1 MISPQELQNKKFE
14 KAVFGGYDMA
24 GIDEFLDVL
33 IPDYTALYK
42 ENMSLKNKMKVL
54 VDKIEEYRSVDEE
67 MRKALYSA
75 QVTAREL
82 VQKTQAESQQ
92 VLEGARREA
101 ENILEA
107 AHAEAEGRVAG
118 MQQAIHEEEER
129 LRQAREVSAAYS
141 QTVIELLQK
150 SITAIQMIADS
161 APEAGSVVPPA
172 APAVAVP
179 TEPSAPAAAAEE
191 GEKPEKQDGVD
202 PMLETRVFERVQA
215 AQQAAQQALQ
225 ASLGQQDVPA
235 PAPAEAKQDAP
246 KLEDTARFKFE
257 NLKFGKDYQPEEDLK
272 G

>member
-82 VQKTQAESQQ
+82 IQKTQAESQQ

-161 APEAGSVVPPA
+161 APEAGSVAPPA

-179 TEPSAPAAAAEE
+179 TAPSAPAAAAEE
-191 GEKPEKQDGVD
+191 GEKPEKSDGVD

-215 AQQAAQQALQ
+215 AQQAAEEALQ
-225 ASLGQQDVPA
+225 ASLGQKDALA
-235 PAPAEAKQDAP
+235 PTEQKQEAPS
-246 KLEDTARFKFE
+246 LEDTARFKFE
-257 NLKFGKDYQPEEDLK
+257 NLKFGKDYQPDEDLK

>member
-179 TEPSAPAAAAEE
+179 TAPSAPAAAAEE
-191 GEKPEKQDGVD
+191 GEKPEKSDGVD

-215 AQQAAQQALQ
+215 AQQAAEEALQ
-225 ASLGQQDVPA
+225 ASLGQKDA
-235 PAPAEAKQDAP
+235 PAPTEPKQEAP
-246 KLEDTARFKFE
+246 SLEDTARFKFE
-257 NLKFGKDYQPEEDLK
+257 NLKFGKDYQPDEDLK

>member
-161 APEAGSVVPPA
+161 APEAGSVAPPA

-179 TEPSAPAAAAEE
+179 TAPSAPAAAAEE
-191 GEKPEKQDGVD
+191 GEKPEKSDGVD

-215 AQQAAQQALQ
+215 AQQAAEEALQ
-225 ASLGQQDVPA
+225 ASLGQKDA
-235 PAPAEAKQDAP
+235 PAPTEQKQETP
-246 KLEDTARFKFE
+246 SLEDTARFKFE
-257 NLKFGKDYQPEEDLK
+257 NLKFGKDYQPDEDLK

>member
-141 QTVIELLQK
+141 QTGIELLQK

-161 APEAGSVVPPA
+161 APEAGSVAPPA

-179 TEPSAPAAAAEE
+179 TAPSAPAAAAEE
-191 GEKPEKQDGVD
+191 GEKPEKQDAVD

-215 AQQAAQQALQ
+215 AQQAAEEALQ
-225 ASLGQQDVPA
+225 ASLGQKDA
-235 PAPAEAKQDAP
+235 PAPTEPKQETP
-246 KLEDTARFKFE
+246 SLEDTARFKFE
-257 NLKFGKDYQPEEDLK
+257 NLKFGKDYQPDEDLK

>member
-82 VQKTQAESQQ
+82 IQKTQAESQQ
-92 VLEGARREA
+92 VLDNARREA

-161 APEAGSVVPPA
+161 APEAGSVAPPA

-179 TEPSAPAAAAEE
+179 TAPSAPAAAAEE
-191 GEKPEKQDGVD
+191 GEKPEKQDAVD

-215 AQQAAQQALQ
+215 AQQAAEEALQ
-225 ASLGQQDVPA
+225 AALGQKDA
-235 PAPAEAKQDAP
+235 PAPTEQKQEAP
-246 KLEDTARFKFE
+246 SLEDTARFKFE
-257 NLKFGKDYQPEEDLK
+257 NLKFGKDYQPDEELK

>member
-161 APEAGSVVPPA
+161 APEAGSVAPPA

-179 TEPSAPAAAAEE
+179 TVPSAPAAAAEE
-191 GEKPEKQDGVD
+191 GEKPEKSDTVD

-215 AQQAAQQALQ
+215 AQQAAEEALQ
-225 ASLGQQDVPA
+225 ASLGQKDA
-235 PAPAEAKQDAP
+235 PAPTEPKQEAP
-246 KLEDTARFKFE
+246 SLEDTARFKFE
-257 NLKFGKDYQPEEDLK
+257 NLKFGKDYQPDEDLK

>member
-24 GIDEFLDVL
+24 GIDEFLDEL

-82 VQKTQAESQQ
+82 IQKTQAESQQ
-92 VLEGARREA
+92 VLDNARREA

-179 TEPSAPAAAAEE
+179 TVPSAPAAAAEE
-191 GEKPEKQDGVD
+191 GEKPEKSDTVD

-215 AQQAAQQALQ
+215 AQQAAEQALQ
-225 ASLGQQDVPA
+225 ASLGQMDA
-235 PAPAEAKQDAP
+235 PAAPEQKQDAP
-246 KLEDTARFKFE
+246 SLEDTARFKFE
-257 NLKFGKDYQPEEDLK
+257 NLKFGQDYQPGEELK

>member
-161 APEAGSVVPPA
+161 APEAGSVAPPA
-172 APAVAVP
+172 APAVP
-179 TEPSAPAAAAEE
+179 TAPSAPAAAAEE
-191 GEKPEKQDGVD
+191 GEKPEKQDAVD

-215 AQQAAQQALQ
+215 AQQAAEEALQ
-225 ASLGQQDVPA
+225 ASLGQKDA
-235 PAPAEAKQDAP
+235 PAPTEPKQEAP
-246 KLEDTARFKFE
+246 SLEDTARFKFE
-257 NLKFGKDYQPEEDLK
+257 NLKFGKDYQPDEDLK

>member
-172 APAVAVP
+172 APAVP
-179 TEPSAPAAAAEE
+179 TAPAAPAAAAEE
-191 GEKPEKQDGVD
+191 GEKPEKQDAVD
-202 PMLETRVFERVQA
+202 PMLETRVFGRGQA
-215 AQQAAQQALQ
+215 AQQAAEEALQ
-225 ASLGQQDVPA
+225 ASLGQKDA
-235 PAPAEAKQDAP
+235 PAPTEPKQEAP
-246 KLEDTARFKFE
+246 SLEDTARFKFE
-257 NLKFGKDYQPEEDLK
+257 NLKFGKDYQPDEDLK

>member
-161 APEAGSVVPPA
+161 APEAGSVAPPA

-179 TEPSAPAAAAEE
+179 TAPSAPAAAAEE
-191 GEKPEKQDGVD
+191 GEKPEKQDAVD

-215 AQQAAQQALQ
+215 AQQAAEEALQ
-225 ASLGQQDVPA
+225 ASLGQKDA
-235 PAPAEAKQDAP
+235 PAPTEPKQDAP

>member
-129 LRQAREVSAAYS
+129 LRQARGLGRLFPE
-141 QTVIELLQK
+141 TVIELFAEEHHRHPDDRP
-150 SITAIQMIADS
+150 TPP
-161 APEAGSVVPPA
+161 PEAGIVGASCGPCRRR
-172 APAVAVP
+172 APRRRP
-179 TEPSAPAAAAEE
+179 RRCAEE
-191 GEKPEKQDGVD
+191 GEKPEKQDAVD
-202 PMLETRVFERVQA
+202 PHAGNRVFERVQV
-215 AQQAAQQALQ
+215 AQQAAEEVLQ
-225 ASLGQQDVPA
+225 ASW
-235 PAPAEAKQDAP
+235 
-246 KLEDTARFKFE
+246 ARRTPLPPQNKSRRP
-257 NLKFGKDYQPEEDLK
+257 LFGGHRPLQV
-272 G
+272 

>member
-42 ENMSLKNKMKVL
+42 ENMNLKNKMKVL

-92 VLEGARREA
+92 VLDNARREA

-172 APAVAVP
+172 APAAAVP
-179 TEPSAPAAAAEE
+179 TVPSAPAAAAED
-191 GEKPEKQDGVD
+191 GEKPEKQDAVD

-215 AQQAAQQALQ
+215 AQQAAQEALQ
-225 ASLGQQDVPA
+225 ASLGQKDA
-235 PAPAEAKQDAP
+235 PAPTEPKQEASS
-246 KLEDTARFKFE
+246 LEDTARFKFE
-257 NLKFGKDYQPEEDLK
+257 NLKFGKDYQPDEDLK

>member
-82 VQKTQAESQQ
+82 IQKTQAESQQ

-179 TEPSAPAAAAEE
+179 TVPSAPAAAAEE
-191 GEKPEKQDGVD
+191 GEKPEKQDAVD

-215 AQQAAQQALQ
+215 AQQAAEEALQ
-225 ASLGQQDVPA
+225 ASLGQKDA
-235 PAPAEAKQDAP
+235 PAPTEPKQETP
-246 KLEDTARFKFE
+246 SLEDTARFKFE
-257 NLKFGKDYQPEEDLK
+257 NLKFGKDYQPDEDLK

>member
-172 APAVAVP
+172 APAVP
-179 TEPSAPAAAAEE
+179 TAPAAPAAAAEE
-191 GEKPEKQDGVD
+191 GEKPEKQDAVD

-215 AQQAAQQALQ
+215 AQQAAEEALQ
-225 ASLGQQDVPA
+225 ASLGQKDA
-235 PAPAEAKQDAP
+235 PAPTEPKQEAP
-246 KLEDTARFKFE
+246 SLEDTARFKFE
-257 NLKFGKDYQPEEDLK
+257 NLKFGKDYQPDEDLK

>member
-42 ENMSLKNKMKVL
+42 ENMNLKNKMKVL

-92 VLEGARREA
+92 VLDNARREA

-172 APAVAVP
+172 AAAAVPAV
-179 TEPSAPAAAAEE
+179 PSAPAAAAEE
-191 GEKPEKQDGVD
+191 GEKPEKQDAVD

-215 AQQAAQQALQ
+215 AQQAAQEALQ
-225 ASLGQQDVPA
+225 ASLGQKDA
-235 PAPAEAKQDAP
+235 PAPTEPKQEAAS
-246 KLEDTARFKFE
+246 LEDTARFKFE
-257 NLKFGKDYQPEEDLK
+257 NLKFGKDYQPDEDLK

>member
-1 MISPQELQNKKFE
+1 
-14 KAVFGGYDMA
+14 
-24 GIDEFLDVL
+24 
-33 IPDYTALYK
+33 
-42 ENMSLKNKMKVL
+42 MKVL

-82 VQKTQAESQQ
+82 IQKTQAESQQ
-92 VLEGARREA
+92 VLDNARREA

-179 TEPSAPAAAAEE
+179 TVPSAPAAAAEE
-191 GEKPEKQDGVD
+191 GEKPEKQDAVD

-215 AQQAAQQALQ
+215 AQQAAEEALQ
-225 ASLGQQDVPA
+225 ASLGQ
-235 PAPAEAKQDAP
+235 KDAP
-246 KLEDTARFKFE
+246 TPPEQKQQAPSLEDTARFKIE
-257 NLKFGKDYQPEEDLK
+257 KQKIGKDYKTDEDLK

>member
-1 MISPQELQNKKFE
+1 MISPQELHNKKFE

-42 ENMSLKNKMKVL
+42 ENMNLKNKMKVL

-92 VLEGARREA
+92 VLDNARREA
-101 ENILEA
+101 ENILE
-107 AHAEAEGRVAG
+107 
-118 MQQAIHEEEER
+118 
-129 LRQAREVSAAYS
+129 AAYS

-172 APAVAVP
+172 APAAAVP
-179 TEPSAPAAAAEE
+179 TVPSAPAAAAEE
-191 GEKPEKQDGVD
+191 GEKPEQQDAVD

-215 AQQAAQQALQ
+215 AQQAAEEALQ
-225 ASLGQQDVPA
+225 ASLGQKDA
-235 PAPAEAKQDAP
+235 PAPTEPKQEAAS
-246 KLEDTARFKFE
+246 LEDTARFKFE
-257 NLKFGKDYQPEEDLK
+257 NLKFGKDYQPDEDLK

>member
-129 LRQAREVSAAYS
+129 LRQAREVF
-141 QTVIELLQK
+141 
-150 SITAIQMIADS
+150 
-161 APEAGSVVPPA
+161 PR
-172 APAVAVP
+172 
-179 TEPSAPAAAAEE
+179 TEMSRE
-191 GEKPEKQDGVD
+191 G
-202 PMLETRVFERVQA
+202 LEFEIPLNKNR
-215 AQQAAQQALQ
+215 
-225 ASLGQQDVPA
+225 
-235 PAPAEAKQDAP
+235 E
-246 KLEDTARFKFE
+246 
-257 NLKFGKDYQPEEDLK
+257 
-272 G
+272 

>member
-179 TEPSAPAAAAEE
+179 TVPSAPTAAAEE
-191 GEKPEKQDGVD
+191 GEKPEKQDAVD

-215 AQQAAQQALQ
+215 AQQAAEEALQ
-225 ASLGQQDVPA
+225 ASLGQKDTPA
-235 PAPAEAKQDAP
+235 PTEPKQEAPS
-246 KLEDTARFKFE
+246 LEDTARFKFE
-257 NLKFGKDYQPEEDLK
+257 NLKFGKDYQPDEDLK

>member
-161 APEAGSVVPPA
+161 APEAGSVAPPA

-179 TEPSAPAAAAEE
+179 TAPSAPAAAAEE
-191 GEKPEKQDGVD
+191 GEKPEKSDAVD

-215 AQQAAQQALQ
+215 AQQAAEEALQ
-225 ASLGQQDVPA
+225 ASLGQKDA
-235 PAPAEAKQDAP
+235 PAPTEPKQEAP
-246 KLEDTARFKFE
+246 SLEDTARFKFE
-257 NLKFGKDYQPEEDLK
+257 NLKFGKDYQPDEDLK

>member
-161 APEAGSVVPPA
+161 APEAGSVAPPA
-172 APAVAVP
+172 APAVP
-179 TEPSAPAAAAEE
+179 TAPSAPAAAAEE

-215 AQQAAQQALQ
+215 AQQAAEEALQ
-225 ASLGQQDVPA
+225 ASLGQKDA
-235 PAPAEAKQDAP
+235 PAPTEPKQEAP
-246 KLEDTARFKFE
+246 SLEDTACFKFE
-257 NLKFGKDYQPEEDLK
+257 NLKFGKDYQPDEDLK

>member
-82 VQKTQAESQQ
+82 IQKTQAESQQ
-92 VLEGARREA
+92 VLDNARREA

-172 APAVAVP
+172 APA
-179 TEPSAPAAAAEE
+179 AAAEE
-191 GEKPEKQDGVD
+191 GEKPEKQDAVD

-215 AQQAAQQALQ
+215 AQQAAEEALQ
-225 ASLGQQDVPA
+225 ASLGQ
-235 PAPAEAKQDAP
+235 KDAP
-246 KLEDTARFKFE
+246 TPTEQKQEAPSLEDTARFKFE
-257 NLKFGKDYQPEEDLK
+257 NLKFGKDYQPDEDLK

>member
-24 GIDEFLDVL
+24 GIDEFLDEL

-82 VQKTQAESQQ
+82 IQKTQAESQQ

-101 ENILEA
+101 ESILEA

-118 MQQAIHEEEER
+118 MQQAIREEEER
-129 LRQAREVSAAYS
+129 LMKAREVSAAYS

-161 APEAGSVVPPA
+161 APEGGDGAETVPSPD
-172 APAVAVP
+172 AP
-179 TEPSAPAAAAEE
+179 AEE
-191 GEKPEKQDGVD
+191 GEKEDAVD

>member
-82 VQKTQAESQQ
+82 IQKTQAESQQ

-161 APEAGSVVPPA
+161 APEAGSVAPPA

-179 TEPSAPAAAAEE
+179 TVPLAPAAAAEE
-191 GEKPEKQDGVD
+191 GEKPEKSDGVD

-215 AQQAAQQALQ
+215 AQQAAEEALQ
-225 ASLGQQDVPA
+225 ASLGQKDA
-235 PAPAEAKQDAP
+235 PAPTEPKQEAP
-246 KLEDTARFKFE
+246 SLEDTARFKFE
-257 NLKFGKDYQPEEDLK
+257 NLKFGKDYQPDEDLK

>member
-24 GIDEFLDVL
+24 GIDEFLDEL

-82 VQKTQAESQQ
+82 IQKTQAESQQ

-129 LRQAREVSAAYS
+129 LMKAREVSAAYS

-161 APEAGSVVPPA
+161 APEGETAAPPVAPAVSSAPA
-172 APAVAVP
+172 APA
-179 TEPSAPAAAAEE
+179 EE
-191 GEKPEKQDGVD
+191 GEEPEKSDGVD

-215 AQQAAQQALQ
+215 AQQAAEQALQ

-246 KLEDTARFKFE
+246 SLEDTARFKFE

>member
-161 APEAGSVVPPA
+161 APEAGSVAPPA

-179 TEPSAPAAAAEE
+179 TAPAAPAAAAEE

-215 AQQAAQQALQ
+215 AQQAAEEALQ
-225 ASLGQQDVPA
+225 ASLGQKDA
-235 PAPAEAKQDAP
+235 PAPTEPKQEAP
-246 KLEDTARFKFE
+246 SLEDTARFKFE
-257 NLKFGKDYQPEEDLK
+257 NLKFGKDYQPDEDLK

>member
-1 MISPQELQNKKFE
+1 MITPQQIDQVSFS
-14 KAVFGGYDMA
+14 KASFGGYNMA
-24 GIDEFLDVL
+24 MVDEFLDEL
-33 IPDYTALYK
+33 TDDYTALYK
-42 ENMSLKNKMKVL
+42 ENMNLKNKMKVL

-92 VLEGARREA
+92 VLDNARREA

-172 APAVAVP
+172 AAAAVPAV
-179 TEPSAPAAAAEE
+179 PSAPPLRRKK
-191 GEKPEKQDGVD
+191 GRSRKSRMRWTPCWKPGSLSGSRRPSRPPRKPSRPPWARRTPPLPQNQSRR
-202 PMLETRVFERVQA
+202 PLLWRTPP
-215 AQQAAQQALQ
+215 
-225 ASLGQQDVPA
+225 ASS
-235 PAPAEAKQDAP
+235 
-246 KLEDTARFKFE
+246 
-257 NLKFGKDYQPEEDLK
+257 LKT
-272 G
+272 

>member
-129 LRQAREVSAAYS
+129 LRQAREVSAAY
-141 QTVIELLQK
+141 LRDGDRAFAK

-179 TEPSAPAAAAEE
+179 TVPSAPTAAAEE
-191 GEKPEKQDGVD
+191 GEKPGKQDGVD

-215 AQQAAQQALQ
+215 AQQAAEEALQ
-225 ASLGQQDVPA
+225 ASLGQ
-235 PAPAEAKQDAP
+235 KDAP
-246 KLEDTARFKFE
+246 TPTEQKQEAPSLEDTARFKFE
-257 NLKFGKDYQPEEDLK
+257 NLKFGKDYQPDEDLK

>member
-82 VQKTQAESQQ
+82 IQKTQAESQQ
-92 VLEGARREA
+92 VLDNARREA

-179 TEPSAPAAAAEE
+179 TAPSAPAAAAEE
-191 GEKPEKQDGVD
+191 GEKTEKQDAVD

-215 AQQAAQQALQ
+215 AQQAAEEALQ
-225 ASLGQQDVPA
+225 ASLGQKDA
-235 PAPAEAKQDAP
+235 PAPTEQKQEAP
-246 KLEDTARFKFE
+246 SLEDTARFKFE
-257 NLKFGKDYQPEEDLK
+257 NLKFGKDYQPDEELK

>member
-82 VQKTQAESQQ
+82 VQKTQAESRQ

-179 TEPSAPAAAAEE
+179 TAPSAPAAAAEE
-191 GEKPEKQDGVD
+191 GEKPEKQDAVD

-225 ASLGQQDVPA
+225 ASLGQQDA
-235 PAPAEAKQDAP
+235 PAPTEPKQEAP
-246 KLEDTARFKFE
+246 SLEDTARFKFE
-257 NLKFGKDYQPEEDLK
+257 NLKFGKDYQPDEDLK

>member
-101 ENILEA
+101 VNSLEA

-161 APEAGSVVPPA
+161 APEAGSVAPPA

-179 TEPSAPAAAAEE
+179 TAPAAPAAAAEE

-215 AQQAAQQALQ
+215 AQQAAEEALQ
-225 ASLGQQDVPA
+225 ASLGQKDA
-235 PAPAEAKQDAP
+235 PAPTEQKQEAP
-246 KLEDTARFKFE
+246 SLEDTARFKFE